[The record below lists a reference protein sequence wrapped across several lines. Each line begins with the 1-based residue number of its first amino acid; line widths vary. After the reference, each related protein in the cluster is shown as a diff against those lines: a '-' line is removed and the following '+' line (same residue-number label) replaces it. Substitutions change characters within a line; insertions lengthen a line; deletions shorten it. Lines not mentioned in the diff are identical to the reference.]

1 MTVTAVD
8 TNILIDIFSQDATYW
23 KSSYEALECA
33 SEAGAVI
40 VAPVVVAEVAS
51 SATST
56 DDAARSL
63 SFLDELLIDMSRD
76 QLIQAGLLWRDG
88 SRARARRSLPDYLI
102 AVHAASNADRLL
114 TRDKEFD
121 KLKVPGLRVVKPSQ
135 VLSST

>member
-23 KSSYEALECA
+23 QSSYEALERA

-88 SRARARRSLPDYLI
+88 SRDRARRSLPDYLI

-114 TRDKEFD
+114 TRDKEFE
-121 KLKVPGLRVVKPSQ
+121 KLKVPGLRVVEPSQ
-135 VLSST
+135 VVSST